1 MGVGDVSEFNH
12 LQPEMG
18 YYRLMY
24 DGRQSPAPLRSKPED
39 STLTVMDKEARPD
52 LRVAGPQTQ
61 APFPW
66 PGSISPTWSAHVHI
80 SLFGVSDTVGRK

>member
-1 MGVGDVSEFNH
+1 MGVGDAFEFNH
-12 LQPEMG
+12 LQQEMG
-18 YYRLMY
+18 YYRLTY

-39 STLTVMDKEARPD
+39 STLTVIDKEARLD
-52 LRVAGPQTQ
+52 LRVAGSQTQ

-80 SLFGVSDTVGRK
+80 GLFSVSDTVSRK